1 MFLSITNKGE
11 MQQEA
16 MTLLGAST
24 KRGDDTKIGIL
35 VCNEGR
41 AAQSVLLADGSQ
53 RLYSCPVGQC
63 VLVKNRW
70 FNREEG
76 DQKFSFDANCVE
88 PPGTHGSEG
97 VDHIGHP
104 IGDDRLQK

>member
-1 MFLSITNKGE
+1 MRYLFLGVIAG
-11 MQQEA
+11 
-16 MTLLGAST
+16 LLLCVNATAAESPKT
-24 KRGDDTKIGIL
+24 VGIL